1 MNGHTDC
8 VTLFRTCLSD
18 EERAAL
24 YSVNDLLN
32 KIYGMFDDNFVLVSM
47 TTGECIMIDELPRM
61 GGILDALSAAY
72 AFEVTKKEE

>member
-1 MNGHTDC
+1 MNGHIDC

-24 YSVNDLLN
+24 YDVDIILN
-32 KIYGMFDDNFVLVSM
+32 KIYGMFDDDITLVSM

-61 GGILDALSAAY
+61 RGILDALSAAY
-72 AFEVTKKEE
+72 AFEVMKKKG

>member
-1 MNGHTDC
+1 MNGHIDC

-24 YSVNDLLN
+24 YEVDNILN
-32 KIYGMFDDNFVLVSM
+32 KIYGMFDDNLVLVSM

-61 GGILDALSAAY
+61 RGILDALSAAY
-72 AFEVTKKEE
+72 AFEVTKKEG